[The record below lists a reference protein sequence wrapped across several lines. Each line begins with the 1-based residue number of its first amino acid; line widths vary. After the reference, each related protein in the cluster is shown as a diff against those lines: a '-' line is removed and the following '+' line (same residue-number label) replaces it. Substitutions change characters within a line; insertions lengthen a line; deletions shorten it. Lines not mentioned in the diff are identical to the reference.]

1 MFELISNLF
10 NYFSLYLSIR
20 KYIERYTRSK
30 SHNFE
35 HLDLIIHKIN
45 ICGSVCI
52 KLTQWI
58 LPKLEIMISDKE
70 NIKQNKKEQFIVH
83 LESLYENCKFHSIND
98 SKIIYENNFNTE
110 FDTDYKI
117 IKTIGS
123 GSIGQTYLIENIHSN
138 HKYVMKVIHPNVRK
152 DIYYFQKIFN
162 ILQSISCICPCF
174 MNYLNRFPFDINHFI
189 KDFNL
194 QSDFINES
202 NNLLEF
208 HNYFIDNPFIIIPQ
222 LYKCSKDIIL
232 MSYEEGM
239 YVDDL
244 VDDSDNYLKNSVVL
258 LYYLFINNNEQ
269 CTHFN
274 HGDLHRGNWRY
285 KIVDEKPR
293 LIIYDFGFCFH
304 LEKEKRYIID
314 LIVETFEKT
323 DSTFSD
329 DIVDILTTITLEIL
343 IDFEQ
348 SDDNITKLKNHI
360 QLNIDN
366 IKPWCFS
373 AIDLAKMFIEFSII
387 EKCKINHHLIQF
399 FIIAIQCNHL
409 YEQFNYKGKDDE
421 PISGYKVH
429 RERYLDVINFCDT
442 NNIFQDY
449 NNLIKQKI
457 TKFQPEVS
465 NLFDTITMPDS
476 IKALALS

>member
-1 MFELISNLF
+1 MFKLISHF
-10 NYFSLYLSIR
+10 YNYLSLYLSIR
-20 KYIERYTRSK
+20 KYIQHYTQYK

-35 HLDLIIHKIN
+35 LLDIIIHKIN
-45 ICGSVCI
+45 LCGSVAI

-58 LPKLEIMISDKE
+58 IPKLEIMISDKD
-70 NIKQNKKEQFIVH
+70 NIINNKKESFILH
-83 LESLYENCKFHSIND
+83 LESLYENCNYHTIED
-98 SKIIYENNFNTE
+98 SKEMFKNNFHID
-110 FDTDYKI
+110 FDEDYKI
-117 IKTIGS
+117 IKIIGS
-123 GSIGQTYLIENIHSN
+123 GSIGQTYLIQNTHNGE
-138 HKYVMKVIHPNVRK
+138 KYVMKVIHPNVRE
-152 DIYYFQKIFN
+152 DIYYFRKLFN
-162 ILQSISCICPCF
+162 VIQYISCLFPCF
-174 MNYLNRFPFDINHFI
+174 MNHLNRFPFDINHFI
-189 KDFNL
+189 TDFNL

-202 NNLLEF
+202 NNLLTF
-208 HNYFIDNPFIIIPQ
+208 FNYFSDNPFIIIPR

-232 MSYEEGM
+232 MSYEEGL

-244 VDDSDNYLKNSVVL
+244 IEDSDNYLKNSVVL

-285 KIVDEKPR
+285 TIIDGKPR
-293 LIIYDFGFCFH
+293 LIIYDFGFCFN
-304 LEKEKRYIID
+304 LEKDKRYIID

-323 DSTFSD
+323 DITFSD

-348 SDDNITKLKNHI
+348 TNDNISKLKDHI
-360 QLNIDN
+360 QLNIDQ

-421 PISGYKVH
+421 PISGYQVH

-449 NNLIKQKI
+449 NDLIKQKI
-457 TKFQPEVS
+457 TKYQPEV
-465 NLFDTITMPDS
+465 NDLFDTITMPDS
-476 IKALALS
+476 IKELALS